1 MPIQVLNF
9 IDVSPKLLVLIG
21 ISNLRHSQSDSDTEV
36 NTTSTPVTPDKEVNT
51 NTQGMGGGG
60 KGILKKVSNVEL
72 PNLELIHMNQRED
85 IIATTNNNS
94 PSRMVKFDM
103 PSFDSHTSEEVNI
116 AIEEQINENDK
127 NVQVSSDSNEVM
139 IELTKVLKHLQS
151 VETIVSGGDHEVLEQ
166 FTLERLVLERNKWMQ
181 MLRKSLSNVL
191 RIQNT
196 LTNYQ
201 GGIKFIFIHLPHLV
215 L

>member
-127 NVQVSSDSNEVM
+127 SVQVSSDSNEVM

-196 LTNYQ
+196 LTNYN
-201 GGIKFIFIHLPHLV
+201 
-215 L
+215 

>member
-1 MPIQVLNF
+1 MNF

-36 NTTSTPVTPDKEVNT
+36 NTTSTPVTPDKEANT

-85 IIATTNNNS
+85 IIVTTNNNS

-201 GGIKFIFIHLPHLV
+201 GGIKFIFIHPPHLV

>member
-127 NVQVSSDSNEVM
+127 SVQVSSDSNEVM